1 MTQNQIKNAI
11 AFLLIA
17 MLSLF
22 VVGCQPAPGTDNNN
36 DNAPSPATLEPTA
49 EVTEAM
55 TEAPTEAATAEM
67 TEAATD
73 EATAEATSDDG
84 GEAPTPAVLDEEVA
98 SGTTAETI
106 AAGDERFGVFGQVFA
121 QILNSG
127 MLADVDLESAQFT
140 VFIPTDES
148 EVTQEDLTAVMSDAT
163 VAQAFFGCYLVE
175 GSMSLQDLIDAGEAT
190 TVSGETLTITLEDE
204 GLVWVN
210 DEAQIVN
217 VIATSNGYIYLVNDL
232 ICDPSGE

>member
-1 MTQNQIKNAI
+1 MTNNHFKNVF
-11 AFLLIA
+11 AFLITA
-17 MLSLF
+17 VLSVF
-22 VVGCQPAPGTDNNN
+22 VIGCQPAPGTDNTN
-36 DNAPSPATLEPTA
+36 DNAPLPATIEPTV

-55 TEAPTEAATAEM
+55 TEAPTEAATVEM
-67 TEAATD
+67 TDEATD

-140 VFIPTDES
+140 IFIPNDES
-148 EVTQEDLTAVMSDAT
+148 EVTEADLTAVMSDST
-163 VAQAFFGCYLVE
+163 VAQGFFGCYLVE
-175 GSMSLQDLIDAGEAT
+175 GSMSLQDLLDAGEVT
-190 TVSGETLTITLEDE
+190 TVSGETLTVSSEDE
-204 GLVWVN
+204 GLVWIN

>member
-1 MTQNQIKNAI
+1 MSDNRIKNVMT
-11 AFLLIA
+11 FLLFFV
-17 MLSLF
+17 LSLS
-22 VVGCQPAPGTDNNN
+22 VIGCQPVPGVDNNN
-36 DNAPSPATLEPTA
+36 DNVPSPATLEPTM
-49 EVTEAM
+49 EVTEAI
-55 TEAPTEAATAEM
+55 TEAPTEM
-67 TEAATD
+67 VTEEPTE

-127 MLADVDLESAQFT
+127 MLADVDLESAEFT
-140 VFIPTDES
+140 LFIPNDES
-148 EVTQEDLTAVMSDAT
+148 EVTQEDLAAVVADAT
-163 VAQAFFGCYLVE
+163 AAQSFFGCYLVE
-175 GSMSLQDLIDAGEAT
+175 GSMSLQDLIDAGDIT
-190 TVSGETLTITLEDE
+190 SVSGETLTITLEDE

-210 DEAQIVN
+210 DEAQIVS

-232 ICDPSGE
+232 ICDPSE